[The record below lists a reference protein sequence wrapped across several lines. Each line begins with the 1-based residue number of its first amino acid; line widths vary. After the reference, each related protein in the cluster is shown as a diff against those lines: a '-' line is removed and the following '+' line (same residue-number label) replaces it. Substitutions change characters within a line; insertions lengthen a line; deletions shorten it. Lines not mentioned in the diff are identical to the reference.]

1 MYWTVLHKW
10 SSDCPATDYGTRQLV
25 AKKLSLTIASRFEIL
40 DEEYVEELKGKIEK
54 ASSIRRSLQ
63 EVGE

>member
-1 MYWTVLHKW
+1 M
-10 SSDCPATDYGTRQLV
+10 
-25 AKKLSLTIASRFEIL
+25 ASRFEII

-63 EVGE
+63 KVGDLKKLLSQFRRVQERSSTQRCPWMSYAF